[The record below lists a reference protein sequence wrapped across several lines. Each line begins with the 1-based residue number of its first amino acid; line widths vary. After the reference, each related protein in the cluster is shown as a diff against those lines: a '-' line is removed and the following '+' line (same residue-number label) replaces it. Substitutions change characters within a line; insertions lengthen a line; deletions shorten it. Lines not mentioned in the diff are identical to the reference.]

1 MKRIMGGHSTAIT
14 AICEDCKGEGILNH
28 NTCKTCEGTGMVKVR
43 REVFTSITIKP
54 HIPKQLEEKLLT
66 LQQ

>member
-1 MKRIMGGHSTAIT
+1 MGGHSTAIT

-43 REVFTSITIKP
+43 REVFTTVTIQSYKP
-54 HIPKQLEEKLLT
+54 IQLEV
-66 LQQ
+66 QS